1 MRLLSENLNLND
13 KYILI
18 DDSSLSFKDKVF
30 SLYSEDILKD
40 LFNKNIPVFKHD
52 ELSHFKVLMEE
63 IISKN
68 LKVLIV
74 SDYDC
79 DGVLA
84 LVIFSRLLDSLKIDY
99 KYYIPSRIKEGY
111 GLNDKI
117 VDRAVGYHFDILI
130 TIDNGVS
137 ATDQLKK
144 LKDNGIRTVVIDH
157 HEYKDRPLCDVFLHP
172 FIFDDYYHYMCS
184 GALTLMISREYMS
197 DDYSLVL
204 AMITVLSD
212 VMRVYGVNRQILKT
226 GLSTL
231 NKKRYLPIV
240 NIFNKEIYTYDDMSF
255 GVIPKIN
262 AISRMDHMTNVN
274 ILVKYFMDLDHDNR
288 DTALQIDKINNLRK
302 DLSAAMCEKG
312 LKMINENNAIN
323 VIYDD
328 EFHEGLCGIAANK
341 IVSSTSKPAIVMAL
355 ANDIYKGSGRSVDG
369 FNLYESLKGYGGY
382 LAFGGHEKAVGL
394 SLNRENLDS
403 FIDYIRHLNIDYKT
417 ERKKLIRIGM
427 EDLTYDN
434 MMFLESLKPFGEG
447 FAKPLFYIEKPD
459 VRSCFMIKNL
469 YPKYTL
475 ANGIEAISF
484 DSRLKVENCEGFIG
498 NLELNNYKNRTK
510 INISLKEIVL

>member
-13 KYILI
+13 KYTLI
-18 DDSSLSFKDKVF
+18 EDNSLSFKDKVF
-30 SLYSEDILKD
+30 SLYSEDTLRD
-40 LFNKNIPVFKHD
+40 LFCEDIPDFKHD
-52 ELSHFKVLMEE
+52 ELEYFKNLLEE
-63 IISKN
+63 IMSKK

-84 LVIFSRLLDSLKIDY
+84 LVIFSRLLDNLKIDY

-111 GLNDKI
+111 GLNDTI
-117 VDRAVGYHFDILI
+117 VDRAIKYHFDVLI

-137 ATDQLKK
+137 AIDQLKK

-157 HEYKDRPLCDVFLHP
+157 HEYTNRPDTDVFLHP

-184 GALTLMISREYMS
+184 GALTLMISRAYMM
-197 DDYSLVL
+197 DDYSVVL

-212 VMRVYGVNRQILKT
+212 VMKVYGVNRQILKS
-226 GLSTL
+226 GIKIL
-231 NKKRYLPIV
+231 NEQRYLPIV
-240 NIFNKEIYTYDDMSF
+240 NILDKETYSYGDMSF

-288 DTALQIDKINNLRK
+288 DTALQIEKINNLRK
-302 DLSAAMCEKG
+302 DLSTAMCEKG
-312 LKMINENNAIN
+312 LKMIKENNTIN
-323 VIYDD
+323 VIYDN

-355 ANDIYKGSGRSVDG
+355 TNGIYKGSGRSIDG
-369 FNLYESLKGYGGY
+369 INLYESLKKYDGY

-394 SLNRENLDS
+394 SINKDKLDS
-403 FIDYIRHLNIDYKT
+403 FIDYINNLNVDYKPSK
-417 ERKKLIRIGM
+417 KKLIRIGM
-427 EDLTYDN
+427 DDLTYDN
-434 MMFLESLKPFGEG
+434 IMFLESLKPFGEG
-447 FAKPLFYIEKPD
+447 FAEPLFYIEKP
-459 VRSCFMIKNL
+459 VIKSCFMIKNL

-484 DSRLKVENCEGFIG
+484 DSRLKVQSCEGFIG
-498 NLELNNYKNRTK
+498 NIKLNNYRNRIK